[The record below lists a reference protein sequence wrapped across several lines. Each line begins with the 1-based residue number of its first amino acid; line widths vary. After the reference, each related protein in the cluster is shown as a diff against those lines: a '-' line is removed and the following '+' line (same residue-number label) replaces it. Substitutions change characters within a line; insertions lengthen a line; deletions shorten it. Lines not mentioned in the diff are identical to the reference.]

1 MAFLPPSILILLHT
15 LSLILILILIDKVT
29 SPSPGWLGTFYVN
42 QANLHSYRLC
52 FPSPRI
58 KGMSHH
64 TTIWS
69 IGLLYTI

>member
-42 QANLHSYRLC
+42 
-52 FPSPRI
+52 
-58 KGMSHH
+58 
-64 TTIWS
+64 
-69 IGLLYTI
+69 